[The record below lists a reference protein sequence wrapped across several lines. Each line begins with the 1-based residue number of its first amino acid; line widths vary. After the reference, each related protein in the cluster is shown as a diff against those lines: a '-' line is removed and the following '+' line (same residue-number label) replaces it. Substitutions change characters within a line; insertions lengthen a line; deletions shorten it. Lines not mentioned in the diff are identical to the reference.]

1 MKNERIHAIYD
12 ASVQLF
18 LQQGYSKTQISHIAR
33 KIGVSVGTIYHD
45 FTGKEEIMHFLL
57 KCTLDPD
64 FIERDFERPITEEL
78 FWDLD
83 QEIKD
88 AFESIADEFGRN
100 LEHAGTSYGFEDLI
114 SDAFDLMSRYAV
126 GCLFIEK
133 NLMDC
138 GRLIQYYT
146 DYRKQFFD
154 TMSAYMESF
163 IQTGIIRSLKS
174 VKLSTSLIIET
185 LSWWAMDVRYVTFE
199 KQDISPEEAK
209 EVCMDNMIHAYKK

>member
-1 MKNERIHAIYD
+1 M
-12 ASVQLF
+12 
-18 LQQGYSKTQISHIAR
+18 
-33 KIGVSVGTIYHD
+33 
-45 FTGKEEIMHFLL
+45 
-57 KCTLDPD
+57 
-64 FIERDFERPITEEL
+64 
-78 FWDLD
+78 
-83 QEIKD
+83 
-88 AFESIADEFGRN
+88 
-100 LEHAGTSYGFEDLI
+100 
-114 SDAFDLMSRYAV
+114 
-126 GCLFIEK
+126 
-133 NLMDC
+133 
-138 GRLIQYYT
+138 IQYYT